1 MKRQRILWIVLDSV
15 FIIIFNIF
23 FFSLSKSDL
32 PASVWVNYF
41 FIHLSYILL
50 LCTSFLVRRGNSGA
64 ADYARPLYLG
74 TSSYFLITLQ
84 VGVILIIISPQK
96 AKASWLIHVSLLAV
110 AAVYL
115 IANMIS
121 NEHIADNMGKQE
133 KDLQYIKKMSARLKP
148 LITEAHD
155 SEVSRRI
162 ERLYDTVMAS
172 PVKSNENAQV
182 VEAQLIGMLAE
193 LEDSVNEGKAMDQTR
208 IIDEMQKLVNRRNS
222 ML

>member
-74 TSSYFLITLQ
+74 TSSYFLITLL
-84 VGVILIIISPQK
+84 VGVILIIIKSTLPTIWK
-96 AKASWLIHVSLLAV
+96 
-110 AAVYL
+110 
-115 IANMIS
+115 
-121 NEHIADNMGKQE
+121 
-133 KDLQYIKKMSARLKP
+133 
-148 LITEAHD
+148 
-155 SEVSRRI
+155 SRRKTFSI
-162 ERLYDTVMAS
+162 
-172 PVKSNENAQV
+172 
-182 VEAQLIGMLAE
+182 
-193 LEDSVNEGKAMDQTR
+193 
-208 IIDEMQKLVNRRNS
+208 
-222 ML
+222 